1 MSSYALCEVSLLTLT
16 ALSMDRLLALLL
28 GIGYRQIVTLKRTCI
43 ITATFWI
50 FSVAAASF
58 SFLHIRIS
66 FWYGI
71 VVNFHAQ

>member
-1 MSSYALCEVSLLTLT
+1 MWGVFVDTDG
-16 ALSMDRLLALLL
+16 MDRLLALLL
-28 GIGYRQIVTLKRTCI
+28 GIRYRQIVTLKRTCI

-58 SFLHIRIS
+58 SFLHTRIS